1 MVAKTVP
8 AGFHSVTPNLVVK
21 GAGKAIEFY
30 KKVFG
35 AQELSRMP
43 GPDGTTI
50 MHAEIKIGDSI
61 VMLNDEFPQMGARGP
76 QSLGG
81 SPVTIHLYVDD
92 VDAVFAKATAAGA
105 TTTMPVADMF
115 WGDRYGQLTDPF
127 GHHWSIGTHM
137 KDLTSQEM
145 QQAAAAAFSAPSK
158 SCC

>member
-1 MVAKTVP
+1 MAAKTVP

-115 WGDRYGQLTDPF
+115 WGDR
-127 GHHWSIGTHM
+127 
-137 KDLTSQEM
+137 
-145 QQAAAAAFSAPSK
+145 
-158 SCC
+158 